1 MGWLTIIAIAVGPF
15 LGIWANGK
23 LQDRKTAYQRKL
35 DIFKTLMATRATP
48 LARAHVESLNRIDI
62 EFTGRKGR
70 TTCQAW
76 AVLLEHY
83 GKCPTQPSNPPL
95 TDNQV
100 VREQYNTDKQSYLN
114 SFDRWFEKIIELRT
128 TLLKE
133 MGDILGFPFDELK
146 IKNAVYHPKLHG
158 DVDEQQLSLLAAA
171 NDVLRADRPLAM
183 YIVNWPNQTE
193 PSG

>member
-1 MGWLTIIAIAVGPF
+1 MTDSTQLLF
-15 LGIWANGK
+15 
-23 LQDRKTAYQRKL
+23 
-35 DIFKTLMATRATP
+35 
-48 LARAHVESLNRIDI
+48 
-62 EFTGRKGR
+62 GR
-70 TTCQAW
+70 T
-76 AVLLEHY
+76 
-83 GKCPTQPSNPPL
+83 L

-133 MGDILGFPFDELK
+133 MGSILGFPFDELK
-146 IKNAVYHPKLHG
+146 IKNAVYYPKLHG